1 MGLDPA
7 SRRAEPGL
15 GLPCNGFRG
24 AGPWGPGRRTGARL
38 WRLGPGNACVS
49 SLSLVFFLVLVLFF
63 VLPVVLFLVLN
74 FVKSGA
80 KFRQSWC

>member
-38 WRLGPGNACVS
+38 WWLGPGNACVS
-49 SLSLVFFLVLVLFF
+49 SLSLVFFLVLD
-63 VLPVVLFLVLN
+63 
-74 FVKSGA
+74 FVKSGAIFCAPSCAFSGA
-80 KFRQSWC
+80 KFRQIWC